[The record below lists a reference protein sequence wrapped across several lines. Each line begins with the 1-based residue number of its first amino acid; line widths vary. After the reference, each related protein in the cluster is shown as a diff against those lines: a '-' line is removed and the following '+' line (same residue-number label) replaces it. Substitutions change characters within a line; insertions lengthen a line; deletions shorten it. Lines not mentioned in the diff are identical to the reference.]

1 MQSRSRARLN
11 ARVCERL
18 SRCKNGI
25 SLYDGRESGL
35 IRLHF
40 ITGGGGVKRS
50 KAFYIQNAMFVQVI
64 TATVKEGKPGRAHAE
79 CAVYFLP
86 RRKKERAREAALY
99 HEEYHDLWN
108 LEQPLPGFIEK
119 PLTPWIYVVPL
130 DTYQCSLDVHR
141 SQTSLT

>member
-1 MQSRSRARLN
+1 
-11 ARVCERL
+11 
-18 SRCKNGI
+18 
-25 SLYDGRESGL
+25 
-35 IRLHF
+35 
-40 ITGGGGVKRS
+40 
-50 KAFYIQNAMFVQVI
+50 MFVQVI